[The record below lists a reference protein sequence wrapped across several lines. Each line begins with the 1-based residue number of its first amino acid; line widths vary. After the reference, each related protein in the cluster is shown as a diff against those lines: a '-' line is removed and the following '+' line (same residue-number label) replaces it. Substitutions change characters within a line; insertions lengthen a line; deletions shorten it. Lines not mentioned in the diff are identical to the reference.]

1 VYEKPEG
8 LYRMTRGIAVHEYLS
23 RGSGGLKECR
33 LSWTFRFRGAIVT
46 LTGMPDLVELRPE
59 GLFVTDLNLTGA
71 DFSAV
76 KKTKKRVCA
85 ASPHILI
92 IRTLSA
98 ERAGGLCR
106 PLSH

>member
-1 VYEKPEG
+1 MLSLMALSYSQVSHEGTGFYEIGKVQFLSRFLHLG
-8 LYRMTRGIAVHEYLS
+8 LY
-23 RGSGGLKECR
+23 
-33 LSWTFRFRGAIVT
+33 
-46 LTGMPDLVELRPE
+46 
-59 GLFVTDLNLTGA
+59 LNLTGA

-98 ERAGGLCR
+98 ERAGAIRR